1 MLSWGFQLNG
11 LNNIYFMSS
20 FSVGQTVWNY
30 QKQSSK
36 VINDKTGKIT
46 DDPIALTPFP
56 FLPPQ
61 LQWHVTTVAP
71 ERRKNVFI
79 EKANKILKIQYLLQL
94 KTCPFVRYFR
104 TLFWDD
110 ITIVLTGKKT
120 CFGPIRSFFP

>member
-1 MLSWGFQLNG
+1 
-11 LNNIYFMSS
+11 MSS

-94 KTCPFVRYFR
+94 KTCSCPIKSSAQNIWVVQKAFFFKYIFYLIES
-104 TLFWDD
+104 TFFG
-110 ITIVLTGKKT
+110 IVHLK
-120 CFGPIRSFFP
+120 ISDFFEQ